1 MCVTPPKRCAAL
13 GMYTAILRELRIIA
27 IIPKAA
33 PVVIAARTT
42 ITLAWGIYLSI
53 AMGMAAVILMS
64 MSRQSMM
71 TAAVAMITESM
82 RVIIMSMKRMNVA
95 VVMSTTMNRKSMK
108 RMNVAAVMSTTM
120 IMKSISTINVAVAM
134 SIMSTIMSMCQVIQR
149 IVSAKFAILMRNIAI
164 SVAKA

>member
-13 GMYTAILRELRIIA
+13 GMYTAILRGPRIIA

-33 PVVIAARTT
+33 PVVTVARTT

-82 RVIIMSMKRMNVA
+82 KVIIMSMSTMNVA
-95 VVMSTTMNRKSMK
+95 VVMSIMSMNRMSV
-108 RMNVAAVMSTTM
+108 VA
-120 IMKSISTINVAVAM
+120 AM
-134 SIMSTIMSMCQVIQR
+134 SIIMAMDTTFRGIRR
-149 IVSAKFAILMRNIAI
+149 IVNANFAILMRNIAI